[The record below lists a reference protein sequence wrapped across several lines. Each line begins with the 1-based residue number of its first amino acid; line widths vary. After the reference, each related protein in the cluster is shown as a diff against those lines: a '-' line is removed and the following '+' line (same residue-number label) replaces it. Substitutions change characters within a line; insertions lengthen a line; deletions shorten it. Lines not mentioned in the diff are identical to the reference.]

1 MTSFEIVHQ
10 PLYASNKKFFA
21 LIRIFLSIT
30 IATTATSA
38 TYATCATNFV
48 TTAPGESTQVPLH
61 QPSKHSQPQQKPI
74 HYLRTK
80 ISTTDMSQNLRERC
94 LIFTMHNRRATN
106 NK

>member
-38 TYATCATNFV
+38 TCATSATNFV
-48 TTAPGESTQVPLH
+48 TTTPGESTRVPPHRPL
-61 QPSKHSQPQQKPI
+61 KHSQPQQKQI

-80 ISTTDMSQNLRERC
+80 ISATDVSQNFRERC
-94 LIFTMHNRRATN
+94 LIFAMH
-106 NK
+106 K